1 MIEEDNC
8 TGTTQTNKHK
18 QNNSYTQPTPLKT
31 AHSLNHR
38 SHTMPEY
45 LKTKAEFDKALAD
58 AKAEGK
64 KVFIDFTAT
73 WCGPCQ
79 MIGPEFVKIAGMD
92 EFKDLAIFY
101 KIDVD
106 ENSETSEAV
115 GITCMPTFM
124 VFDGPTKL
132 EEFSGANKAK
142 LNEFVRKHTVG
153 A

>member
-1 MIEEDNC
+1 
-8 TGTTQTNKHK
+8 
-18 QNNSYTQPTPLKT
+18 
-31 AHSLNHR
+31 
-38 SHTMPEY
+38 MPEY

-92 EFKDLAIFY
+92 EFKDLAVFY

-106 ENSETSEAV
+106 ENSETSEVV